1 MPLVAISPSMKKLNT
16 LNLVLLLAIIAS
28 VGAIG
33 LQKYLPK
40 KTIVVVPSTQH
51 YDTFY
56 YLAAPEG
63 SKTRFEF
70 IDQSKHQWRCI
81 SEELEGWLV
90 CSFSMVLVADVTQ
103 GWDLSSYSTL
113 DVKLNYTGPAKKMRI
128 VLRNFDKRFSTLEDT
143 NSSKFQFVM
152 LRQEDFN
159 KKISINLTEF
169 TVAEWW
175 IEQFDLPRHLA
186 RPDVSNVVF
195 IGIEFVEG
203 LPPGNHDVTLESL
216 SFSGDLISPE
226 HWYLSILVAW
236 ILSGLLVI
244 GIRMVRLKQEGQQAK
259 QRINEL
265 AVSNSRLQ
273 TEKSRFQT
281 LSNLDALT
289 GIYNRYAIDKS
300 ITQLLADPRK
310 NSIALII
317 IDIDHFK
324 RINDRRGHDAGD
336 NILKQFTLIV
346 SSNIRSDDIFGRWG
360 GEEFILIC
368 PKTSIDNAFYLAE
381 KIRKIISDTVFEE
394 KKPVTITASF
404 GVGTIQQDEDFA
416 SAFRRVDAALY
427 KAKSIGRNCTIIAET
442 EQP

>member
-1 MPLVAISPSMKKLNT
+1 MKKLNT

-28 VGAIG
+28 VSAIV

-40 KTIVVVPSTQH
+40 KSIVVVPNTAL
-51 YDTFY
+51 YDTYY
-56 YLAAPEG
+56 YLATPEG

-81 SEELEGWLV
+81 SEELDGWLV
-90 CSFSMVLVADVTQ
+90 CSFSMVLVKDVTR

-113 DVKLNYTGPAKKMRI
+113 DIKLNYQGPAQKMRV
-128 VLRNFDKRFSTLEDT
+128 VLRHVDERFTIEGDSNST
-143 NSSKFQFVM
+143 KFQFII

-159 KKISINLTEF
+159 KEVSINLTEF

-186 RPDVSNVVF
+186 RPDVSNVVYL
-195 IGIEFVEG
+195 GIEFIEG
-203 LPPGNHDVTLESL
+203 IPPGNHDVTLESL
-216 SFSGDLISPE
+216 KFSGDLISPE
-226 HWYLSILVAW
+226 HLYLGILALW
-236 ILSGLLVI
+236 ILSGLTVV
-244 GIRMVRLKQEGQQAK
+244 GVRMVRLNQESQEAK
-259 QRINEL
+259 QRIDEL
-265 AVSNSRLQ
+265 ATSNVRLQ
-273 TEKSRFQT
+273 SEKSRFQT

-300 ITQLLADPRK
+300 IAQLLADPRK
-310 NSIALII
+310 NSIALIV

-324 RINDRRGHDAGD
+324 RINDRRGHDVGD

-346 SSNIRSDDIFGRWG
+346 SSNIRNEDIFGRWG

-381 KIRKIISDTVFEE
+381 KIRKIVSDTLFEE
-394 KKPVTITASF
+394 EKPLTITASF
-404 GVGTIQQDEDFA
+404 GVGTILPDEDFA

-427 KAKSIGRNCTIIAET
+427 HAKSLGRNCTIIAET
-442 EQP
+442 NQPA